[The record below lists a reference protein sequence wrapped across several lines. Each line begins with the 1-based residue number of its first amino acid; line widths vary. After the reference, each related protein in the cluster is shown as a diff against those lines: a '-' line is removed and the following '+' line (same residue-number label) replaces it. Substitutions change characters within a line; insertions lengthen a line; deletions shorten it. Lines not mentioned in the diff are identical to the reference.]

1 VSTGDP
7 ISWFLIE
14 PGWKV
19 IDAEDDDVGRVEE
32 VVGDPNADIF
42 NGLLISTGHF
52 SGKRYVPAEQVGL
65 ITDERVHLTL
75 SRDDV
80 KRLTDESAPS
90 SAAD

>member
-1 VSTGDP
+1 
-7 ISWFLIE
+7 
-14 PGWKV
+14 
-19 IDAEDDDVGRVEE
+19 
-32 VVGDPNADIF
+32 
-42 NGLLISTGHF
+42 
-52 SGKRYVPAEQVGL
+52 VPAEQVGL